1 MATKPHMLMGYD
13 EDMRLTTQR
22 FDLLMPCAIAVEN
35 TRLRDP
41 VVSALCL
48 TQRKHARAADFE
60 VY

>member
-1 MATKPHMLMGYD
+1 MLMGYD